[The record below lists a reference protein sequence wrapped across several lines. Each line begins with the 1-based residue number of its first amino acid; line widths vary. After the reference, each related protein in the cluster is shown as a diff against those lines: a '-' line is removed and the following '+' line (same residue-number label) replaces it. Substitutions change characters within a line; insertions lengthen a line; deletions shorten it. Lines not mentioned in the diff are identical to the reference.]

1 MKYMSS
7 QDITVFFFPGFP
19 HCSVIEI
26 CLFMDLHLIRSL
38 IYVKY
43 NASHL

>member
-1 MKYMSS
+1 MKYVFSRHNF
-7 QDITVFFFPGFP
+7 FFFPGFP